1 MPKIKIEFYHDAVC
15 GWCYLLSPRLRNL
28 LKNKNIEI
36 QQRCFVLQRNDEEM
50 VQRFGSLTSA
60 KFEILTHWESC
71 KAQADDPSSI
81 NIEGMRATSFSYPSG
96 YLAALGAKTAELMGD
111 SNTHWDY
118 FDEIQRQHLLLNSN
132 IADTEVIIATAKIIG
147 LDPIEFSNTLFSDKV
162 KQAVEKD
169 IRQANKLGI
178 RTIPTIVING
188 EKVIS
193 QALTNQQL
201 DTLFSQ

>member
-15 GWCYLLSPRLRNL
+15 GWCYILSPRLRKL
-28 LKNKNIEI
+28 LNNKNIEI
-36 QQRCFVLQRNDEEM
+36 QQRCFVLQRNNEEM
-50 VQRFGSLTSA
+50 VQRFGSLASA
-60 KFEILTHWESC
+60 KSEILNHWESC
-71 KAQADDPSSI
+71 KSHADDPASI
-81 NIEGMRATSFSYPSG
+81 NVEGMRATPFSYPTG

-118 FDEIQRQHLLLNSN
+118 FDEVQRQHLKLNTN
-132 IADTEVIIATAKIIG
+132 IGDTEVIIETAKIIG
-147 LDPIEFSNTLFSDKV
+147 LDPVVFANTLFSEKI

-169 IRQANKLGI
+169 IRQANILNIK
-178 RTIPTIVING
+178 TIPTIVING

>member
-15 GWCYLLSPRLRNL
+15 GWCYILSPRLRNL
-28 LKNKNIEI
+28 LKHKNVEI

-50 VQRFGSLTSA
+50 AQRFGSLASA
-60 KFEILTHWESC
+60 KFEILNHWGSC
-71 KAQADDPSSI
+71 KAQADDPTSI
-81 NIEGMRATSFSYPSG
+81 NIEGMRATSFSYPTG

-118 FDEIQRQHLLLNSN
+118 FDEIQRRHLKLNAN
-132 IADTEVIIATAKIIG
+132 IADTKVIIETAKIIG
-147 LDPIEFSNTLFSDKV
+147 LDPIEFSKTLFSDQV

-169 IRQANKLGI
+169 IRQASMLDI

-201 DTLFSQ
+201 DALFRQ

>member
-15 GWCYLLSPRLRNL
+15 GWCYILSPRLRKL

-36 QQRCFVLQRNDEEM
+36 QQRCFVLQRNNEEM

-60 KFEILTHWESC
+60 KFEILNHWESC
-71 KAQADDPSSI
+71 KAQADDPASI
-81 NIEGMRATSFSYPSG
+81 NIEGMRATSFSYPTG

-111 SNTHWDY
+111 NNTHWDY
-118 FDEIQRQHLLLNSN
+118 FDEIQRQHLKLNTN
-132 IADTEVIIATAKIIG
+132 IGDAKVIIETAKIIG
-147 LDPIEFSNTLFSDKV
+147 LDPVEFSNILFSNKV
-162 KQAVEKD
+162 KKSVEKD
-169 IRQANKLGI
+169 IRQANKLSI

-201 DTLFSQ
+201 DALFSQ